1 MSQVVLA
8 TQPVLIKAVTSAVTT
23 ATRQLMTDMATKTAE
38 RKAELDGL
46 KKEVQ
51 LQKFELDRLEQ
62 YSRRESIRICGID
75 ETAGEDTDDVVR
87 ELAADIGVTL
97 KPEDISVSHTLP
109 GRPRSTRPIIVKFV
123 RRNSKKSKRKLRDT
137 NRKGVYINDDLIPL
151 RAKLARIIRNDP
163 STQSVWSIGGRT

>member
-1 MSQVVLA
+1 MLA
-8 TQPVLIKAVTSAVTT
+8 IQPVLIKVVTPAVTT
-23 ATRQLMTDMATKTAE
+23 ATRQLMTDMATKTAK

-46 KKEVQ
+46 KKEVK
-51 LQKFELDRLEQ
+51 LHTFELDRLEQ

-75 ETAGEDTDDVVR
+75 ETAGEDTDELAR

-109 GRPRSTRPIIVKFV
+109 GRPGSTQPIIVKFV

-151 RAKLARIIRNDP
+151 RAKLARILRNMK
-163 STQSVWSIGGRT
+163 SVQN